1 MSNCVHYCKKKKF
14 GVQGLTR
21 LREDECYLKRNK
33 SDISYQGTYRTR
45 NHHDCKCEAPYTKE
59 LSLQQPST
67 FYRDGHGWTSM
78 DGCNVDNDSRLRNAR
93 NLTNLREIHQLIERP
108 HLTTPYQGR
117 GEGNPSI
124 ESHIRGGETTM
135 QHKSCNTLSGI
146 FIDRYTPQLP
156 CIRNNVQNPNNIIP
170 ENYDPSWLSGGQPS
184 RQIIRNKDYL
194 KKCGFTYNGKYWNK
208 S

>member
-117 GEGNPSI
+117 CEGNPSI

-170 ENYDPSWLSGGQPS
+170 ENSDPSWLRGGQPS